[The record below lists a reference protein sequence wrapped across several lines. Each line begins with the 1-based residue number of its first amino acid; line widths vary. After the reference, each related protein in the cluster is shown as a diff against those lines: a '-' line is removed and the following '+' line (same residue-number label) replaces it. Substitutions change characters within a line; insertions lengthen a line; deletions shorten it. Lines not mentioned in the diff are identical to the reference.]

1 MEKQGSAF
9 GINGI
14 TGGLIATALLLSIVF
29 GLGYAAI
36 VTQVATAD
44 QSYTIK
50 DPQKIKMIN
59 PNLGNEPLIVIHG
72 SPVGGDTLHKYTFES
87 K

>member
-14 TGGLIATALLLSIVF
+14 TGMLIATALLLSIVF
-29 GLGYAAI
+29 GLGYAAV
-36 VTQVATAD
+36 VTQQATAN
-44 QSYTIK
+44 QSYEIK
-50 DPQKIKMIN
+50 DPMGIKMVGS
-59 PNLGNEPLIVIHG
+59 NLENETHVIVHG
-72 SPVGGDTLHKYTFES
+72 APVGGDTLHKYKFE

>member
-14 TGGLIATALLLSIVF
+14 AGMLIATVLLLSILV
-29 GLGYAAI
+29 GLTAAAI
-36 VTQVATAD
+36 VTQQATAQ
-44 QSYTIK
+44 QSYEIK
-50 DPQKIKMIN
+50 NPLAIKMRGE
-59 PNLGNEPLIVIHG
+59 NLSNESLIVIHG
-72 SPVGGDTLHKYTFES
+72 DPVGGDTLHKYKFE

>member
-9 GINGI
+9 GIHGI
-14 TGGLIATALLLSIVF
+14 TGMLIATALLLSIVG

-36 VTQVATAD
+36 VTQVKTAH
-44 QSYTIK
+44 QSYTIT
-50 DPQKIKMIN
+50 DPLAIKKIN
-59 PNLGNEPLIVIHG
+59 PDLGNEPLVVIHG
-72 SPVGGDTLHKYTFES
+72 EPVGGDTLHKYRFES